1 MGTFLVVIPCVLML
15 IAAIRIASFY
25 FLTFS
30 DIQEYDQASVILTYD
45 QFATLFATAPDRYS
59 VLDWHTIKYKTRDL
73 GYNIFIF
80 FRSYREYRKA
90 AKIVR
95 ANSRLRDKREQDKKL
110 NEATMRYI
118 DEIKAHDIPKKEEQ
132 TSQNVNGTEFIQTGS
147 KAKYYEEICRM
158 MQPPT
163 GGSAMQDE

>member
-1 MGTFLVVIPCVLML
+1 MGTFLVVVPCVLML
-15 IAAIRIASFY
+15 IVAIRIALFHI
-25 FLTFS
+25 LTS
-30 DIQEYDQASVILTYD
+30 NDIEEYDQASVILTYD

-59 VLDWHTIKYKTRDL
+59 LFDFHTIKYNTRDL
-73 GYNIFIF
+73 GYNILIF
-80 FRSYREYRKA
+80 FKSYREYRKA

-95 ANSRLRDKREQDKKL
+95 ANSRLRDKRERDKKL

-118 DEIKAHDIPKKEEQ
+118 DEVKAHDIPKKEEQ
-132 TSQNVNGTEFIQTGS
+132 TSQNVNGIEFIQAGP
-147 KAKYYEEICRM
+147 KAKYYEEIYRM

>member
-1 MGTFLVVIPCVLML
+1 MGTFLVVVPCVLML
-15 IAAIRIASFY
+15 IVAIRIASFHI
-25 FLTFS
+25 FTTS
-30 DIQEYDQASVILTYD
+30 DIAEYDQESVVLTYD

-59 VLDWHTIKYKTRDL
+59 LLDFHTIKYRTRDL

-80 FRSYREYRKA
+80 FKSYREYRKA

-95 ANSRLRDKREQDKKL
+95 TNSRLRDKRERAQKL

-132 TSQNVNGTEFIQTGS
+132 ASQNAVRP
-147 KAKYYEEICRM
+147 EIEAIYR